1 MLSLKDIELG
11 LKGPIESFPF
21 IRLQSVAGWEI
32 NKGGQ
37 GWGGGLMKSSRTTI
51 LRLTS
56 HETNIYVFTLF
67 KIEVVQKFKKLRW
80 SHFSVKQS
88 ALIIF

>member
-37 GWGGGLMKSSRTTI
+37 GGGGLMKSSRTTI

>member
-11 LKGPIESFPF
+11 LKGPMESFPF

-37 GWGGGLMKSSRTTI
+37 GGGSHDEFTNNNSAFDESRNKY
-51 LRLTS
+51 LRFHAFQNRGRTK
-56 HETNIYVFTLF
+56 V
-67 KIEVVQKFKKLRW
+67 
-80 SHFSVKQS
+80 
-88 ALIIF
+88 

>member
-11 LKGPIESFPF
+11 LKGPMESFPF

-37 GWGGGLMKSSRTTI
+37 GGGGGSHDEFTNNNSAFDESRNKY
-51 LRLTS
+51 LRFHAFQNRGRTK
-56 HETNIYVFTLF
+56 V
-67 KIEVVQKFKKLRW
+67 
-80 SHFSVKQS
+80 
-88 ALIIF
+88 

>member
-11 LKGPIESFPF
+11 LKGPMESFPF

-37 GWGGGLMKSSRTTI
+37 GGGGSHDEFTNNNSAFDESRNKY
-51 LRLTS
+51 LRYHAFQNRGRTK
-56 HETNIYVFTLF
+56 V
-67 KIEVVQKFKKLRW
+67 
-80 SHFSVKQS
+80 
-88 ALIIF
+88 